1 MANMIKNFLGYFKL
15 GEEEDDYEDYMD
27 EMDDKERNRMEREHI
42 REMERAQ
49 KAESSF
55 ERKLNRRT
63 READVPDYAESRREK
78 PLRAEKTSS
87 NKIVPIRTTSRGLE
101 VCIMK
106 PSTFE
111 DSQEICDMLLTG
123 RAVVVN
129 LEGFDPDVAQRI
141 MDFISGAV
149 YAIGGKLHQISR
161 YIFIFSPDN
170 IDISGDYLDLVPVDG
185 LGVPTINKEF

>member
-1 MANMIKNFLGYFKL
+1 MANVFKDFLGYFKL
-15 GEEEDDYEDYMD
+15 EEEDDDYEDYM
-27 EMDDKERNRMEREHI
+27 E
-42 REMERAQ
+42 EMEEKGGRRL
-49 KAESSF
+49 SRDSF
-55 ERKLNRRT
+55 SKDEAPLERKKSKRA
-63 READVPDYAESRREK
+63 REVEVPDFQEGRREK
-78 PLRAEKTSS
+78 TLRPEKTSN
-87 NKIVPIRTTSRGLE
+87 NKIVPIRTTTKGLE

-111 DSQEICDMLLTG
+111 DSQEICDMLLSG

-149 YAIGGKLHQISR
+149 YAISGKLHQISR